1 MLRTLRRLLAR
12 LLPAQPVP
20 VAPTPPLASGQLPPQ
35 SRRRQSLTH
44 EFIAGVVRAV
54 RLGQKRHDEQVQAS
68 PGFGNPWQVAG
79 LHAFRAGVVPD
90 GVLPQIA
97 TDDAIGN
104 VYATLNAA
112 WRSDGTPVQWLG
124 FPFLAELA
132 TRPEY
137 RRISEG
143 IAREMTR
150 KWGRFSTKG
159 EADKA
164 ARIKVL
170 DAAFTRL
177 RVRDLFKW
185 AMETDGYF
193 GRAQLHIDVGQT
205 LDHDEMRTPLSRN
218 RQKIPMGAIKR
229 LVPVEPMWSYPGR
242 YNAINPLLP
251 DFYQPTTWWVQSTEV
266 HHTRLLTFISRPVA
280 DILKPAYAFSG
291 LSLSQL
297 SLPAINNWLRARQ
310 SVSDLIHSFSV
321 PVLKTSLM
329 PHLGDSID
337 GEDSELAKRITLF
350 NALRD
355 NRATMVLDK
364 DMEDFSN
371 VSTPL
376 GSLDKLQAQA
386 VEQIAFVPAMPL
398 VVMLGTSPAGLNP
411 SADGEIQVWHELI
424 RALQE
429 SVFDPQIQV
438 LMEAVMLSEFG
449 EIDPDIGWVW
459 NPLKDMD
466 ETQLATIRKTNAET
480 FAIYVDS
487 GVLAPEEE
495 RSRLASD
502 EEGLYSNINPDDV
515 PEPPEQDDGLGG
527 MLPDLAGNTTPPT
540 TPDDAPIEGAPKS
553 SGEQDVDDVIRRP
566 PVEIIAHDDAPGGD
580 SVSSAFIIAKP
591 EEDAG
596 LAPDDMSMSADIQ
609 ARIDAIMADEALT
622 LEQKLAA
629 ILAPLTEN
637 PAADIVA
644 AIEKAKADIEARIV
658 AAAAQAAAIVVE
670 PAGNEVDAG

>member
-12 LLPAQPVP
+12 LLPAQPAP

-79 LHAFRAGVVPD
+79 VHAFRAGVVPD

-205 LDHDEMRTPLSRN
+205 LDQDEMRTPLSRN

-459 NPLKDMD
+459 NPLKEMD
-466 ETQLATIRKTNAET
+466 EAQLATIRKTNAET
-480 FAIYVDS
+480 FAIYADS
-487 GVLAPEEE
+487 GALAPEEE
-495 RSRLASD
+495 RRRLASD
-502 EEGLYSNINPDDV
+502 EEGLYSNINPNDMPD
-515 PEPPEQDDGLGG
+515 PPQQDDGMAGMADLLGAG
-527 MLPDLAGNTTPPT
+527 GIGDDADAPQAEPAPAAALPDK
-540 TPDDAPIEGAPKS
+540 DDGV
-553 SGEQDVDDVIRRP
+553 QNVDDVIRRP
-566 PVEIIAHDDAPGGD
+566 AVDIIANDEAD
-580 SVSSAFIIAKP
+580 SSAFIIAKP
-591 EEDAG
+591 AEETRQDDIEAQIAAI
-596 LAPDDMSMSADIQ
+596 LADD
-609 ARIDAIMADEALT
+609 ALT

-629 ILAPLTEN
+629 VLEPLTTE

-644 AIEKAKADIEARIV
+644 VIEKAKADIEAKILE
-658 AAAAQAAAIVVE
+658 AAAIAAAGAGDNPE
-670 PAGNEVDAG
+670 GNEVDAG